1 MKQIDYAVQTGKG
14 LLVLLKY
21 TPVHLYPSDDFPRS
35 DFTLNIQLNEIV
47 VCMSLA
53 YMYYMWLFSPMV
65 TGFFWG
71 KEGFLHYITEKNYI
85 TELNYSNNL

>member
-1 MKQIDYAVQTGKG
+1 MKQIVYAVQIYSIG

-53 YMYYMWLFSPMV
+53 YMYYVAVQSHGHWVLLGEVQVPALHHRKELHNRIKLF
-65 TGFFWG
+65 
-71 KEGFLHYITEKNYI
+71 
-85 TELNYSNNL
+85 